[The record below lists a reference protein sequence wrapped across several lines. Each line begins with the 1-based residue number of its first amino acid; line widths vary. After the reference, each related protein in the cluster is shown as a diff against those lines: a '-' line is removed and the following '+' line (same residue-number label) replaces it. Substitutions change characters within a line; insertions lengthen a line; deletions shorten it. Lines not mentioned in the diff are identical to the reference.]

1 MKGALGAGKAL
12 GDDAGVAVDE
22 DGHVMRLP

>member
-1 MKGALGAGKAL
+1 VEGALGTGKAL